1 MVNVVDPKLIRRI
14 VIVSFI
20 LSLVQEME
28 AMVSRLVDQDVGNRA
43 SEEEI
48 VSGSEGPNISKRV
61 QMVTAI
67 SRPTTAQ
74 MVLGQEA
81 LYLPDDHPLLR
92 QIQSS
97 VAIQGRVL
105 ANSDGPALTRLELTI
120 HMADDEANTLVSSLM
135 SDRADSPI
143 LEGVLSPMVLP
154 GA

>member
-1 MVNVVDPKLIRRI
+1 
-14 VIVSFI
+14 
-20 LSLVQEME
+20 
-28 AMVSRLVDQDVGNRA
+28 MVSHLVAKDEGNRT

-48 VSGSEGPNISKRV
+48 VSSSEGPDVSERV
-61 QMVTAI
+61 QTATVI
-67 SRPTTAQ
+67 SRLTTAQ

-81 LYLPDDHPLLR
+81 LYLPDDHPLLQ

-105 ANSDGPALTRLELTI
+105 ANSDGPVLTCLELTI
-120 HMADDEANTLVSSLM
+120 HLADDEANALVSSLM

-143 LEGVLSPMVLP
+143 LGGVSSLMVLL

>member
-1 MVNVVDPKLIRRI
+1 
-14 VIVSFI
+14 
-20 LSLVQEME
+20 
-28 AMVSRLVDQDVGNRA
+28 MVSRLVNEDTGNRT

-48 VSGSEGPNISKRV
+48 GSGSEGPAVSERV
-61 QMVTAI
+61 QMATEI

-74 MVLGQEA
+74 MVLGRKA
-81 LYLPDDHPLLR
+81 LFLPDDHPLLR

-105 ANSDGPALTRLELTI
+105 VNSDGPALTRLKLTI

-135 SDRADSPI
+135 SDRADSLI
-143 LEGVLSPMVLP
+143 LEGVSSLMVLP

>member
-1 MVNVVDPKLIRRI
+1 
-14 VIVSFI
+14 
-20 LSLVQEME
+20 
-28 AMVSRLVDQDVGNRA
+28 MVSHSVDKDAANRT

-48 VSGSEGPNISKRV
+48 MSGSEGPDVSERV
-61 QMVTAI
+61 QMATQI

-74 MVLGQEA
+74 MVLGREA
-81 LYLPDDHPLLR
+81 LYLPDNHPLLR

-105 ANSDGPALTRLELTI
+105 ANSDGPVLTRLELTI
-120 HMADDEANTLVSSLM
+120 HMADNEANALVSSLM

-143 LEGVLSPMVLP
+143 LEGVSSSMVLL

>member
-1 MVNVVDPKLIRRI
+1 
-14 VIVSFI
+14 
-20 LSLVQEME
+20 
-28 AMVSRLVDQDVGNRA
+28 MVSRLVDEDAGTRT

-48 VSGSEGPNISKRV
+48 VSSSEGPAVSERV
-61 QMVTAI
+61 QMATVI

-74 MVLGQEA
+74 MVLGREA

-120 HMADDEANTLVSSLM
+120 HMADEEANTLVSSLM

-143 LEGVLSPMVLP
+143 LEGVSSSMVLP

>member
-1 MVNVVDPKLIRRI
+1 
-14 VIVSFI
+14 
-20 LSLVQEME
+20 
-28 AMVSRLVDQDVGNRA
+28 MVSRLVDKDTGNRT

-48 VSGSEGPNISKRV
+48 MNGSEGPDISERV
-61 QMVTAI
+61 QMVTVI

-74 MVLGQEA
+74 MVLGREA

-105 ANSDGPALTRLELTI
+105 VNSDGPVLTRLKLTI
-120 HMADDEANTLVSSLM
+120 HMADDEVNALVSSLM
-135 SDRADSPI
+135 SGRADYLI
-143 LEGVLSPMVLP
+143 LEGVSSSMVLP

>member
-1 MVNVVDPKLIRRI
+1 
-14 VIVSFI
+14 
-20 LSLVQEME
+20 
-28 AMVSRLVDQDVGNRA
+28 MVSRLVDKDAGNRT

-48 VSGSEGPNISKRV
+48 VSGSKGPATSERV
-61 QMVTAI
+61 QMAMEI

-74 MVLGQEA
+74 MVLGCKV
-81 LYLPDDHPLLR
+81 LHLPDNHPLLR

-143 LEGVLSPMVLP
+143 LEGVSSSMVLP
-154 GA
+154 GV

>member
-1 MVNVVDPKLIRRI
+1 
-14 VIVSFI
+14 
-20 LSLVQEME
+20 
-28 AMVSRLVDQDVGNRA
+28 MVSRLVDEDAGNRT
-43 SEEEI
+43 SGEEI
-48 VSGSEGPNISKRV
+48 VSGSEGPDVSERV
-61 QMVTAI
+61 QMATAI

-81 LYLPDDHPLLR
+81 LYLPDDYSLLR

-120 HMADDEANTLVSSLM
+120 HMADDEANALVSSLM

-143 LEGVLSPMVLP
+143 LGGVSLLMVLP
-154 GA
+154 SSQ

>member
-1 MVNVVDPKLIRRI
+1 
-14 VIVSFI
+14 
-20 LSLVQEME
+20 
-28 AMVSRLVDQDVGNRA
+28 MVSHLVDEDAGNRT

-48 VSGSEGPNISKRV
+48 VSGSKRPAVSKRV
-61 QMVTAI
+61 QMATET

-74 MVLGQEA
+74 MVLGREA
-81 LYLPDDHPLLR
+81 LFLPDDHPLLR

-105 ANSDGPALTRLELTI
+105 ANSDGLALTRLELTI

-135 SDRADSPI
+135 SDRADSLI
-143 LEGVLSPMVLP
+143 LEGVSSSMVLP

>member
-1 MVNVVDPKLIRRI
+1 
-14 VIVSFI
+14 
-20 LSLVQEME
+20 
-28 AMVSRLVDQDVGNRA
+28 MVSRLVNKDAGNRT

-48 VSGSEGPNISKRV
+48 TNSSEGPDVSERV
-61 QMVTAI
+61 QMATEI

-74 MVLGQEA
+74 MVLSREA
-81 LYLPDDHPLLR
+81 LYLPNDHPLLR

-105 ANSDGPALTRLELTI
+105 VNSDGPALTRLELTI

-135 SDRADSPI
+135 SDRADSLI
-143 LEGVLSPMVLP
+143 LEGVLSSMVLP

>member
-1 MVNVVDPKLIRRI
+1 
-14 VIVSFI
+14 
-20 LSLVQEME
+20 
-28 AMVSRLVDQDVGNRA
+28 MVSHLVDEDVGNRT

-48 VSGSEGPNISKRV
+48 MSGSEAPDVSERV
-61 QMVTAI
+61 QMATAI

-120 HMADDEANTLVSSLM
+120 HMADDEANALVSSLM
-135 SDRADSPI
+135 SDRVDSPI
-143 LEGVLSPMVLP
+143 LEGVSSSMVLP

>member
-1 MVNVVDPKLIRRI
+1 
-14 VIVSFI
+14 
-20 LSLVQEME
+20 
-28 AMVSRLVDQDVGNRA
+28 MVSCLVDKDVGNRT

-48 VSGSEGPNISKRV
+48 VSGSEGPDISERV
-61 QMVTAI
+61 QMATAI

-105 ANSDGPALTRLELTI
+105 VNSDGLVLT
-120 HMADDEANTLVSSLM
+120 
-135 SDRADSPI
+135 
-143 LEGVLSPMVLP
+143 
-154 GA
+154 

>member
-1 MVNVVDPKLIRRI
+1 
-14 VIVSFI
+14 
-20 LSLVQEME
+20 
-28 AMVSRLVDQDVGNRA
+28 MVSRLVDEDAGNRT

-48 VSGSEGPNISKRV
+48 VSGSEGPTVSERV
-61 QMVTAI
+61 QMATAI

-81 LYLPDDHPLLR
+81 LHLPDDHPLLL
-92 QIQSS
+92 QIQNS

-120 HMADDEANTLVSSLM
+120 HLADDEANTLVSSLM

-143 LEGVLSPMVLP
+143 LEGVSSLMILP
-154 GA
+154 GS

>member
-1 MVNVVDPKLIRRI
+1 
-14 VIVSFI
+14 
-20 LSLVQEME
+20 
-28 AMVSRLVDQDVGNRA
+28 MVSRLVTEDEGNRT

-48 VSGSEGPNISKRV
+48 VSGSKGPNIFERV

-74 MVLGQEA
+74 RVLGQEA

-92 QIQSS
+92 QVQSL

-105 ANSDGPALTRLELTI
+105 ASSDGPSLTHLELTI
-120 HMADDEANTLVSSLM
+120 HMADEEANTLVSSLM
-135 SDRADSPI
+135 SDRADSLI
-143 LEGVLSPMVLP
+143 LEGVSSSMVLP

>member
-1 MVNVVDPKLIRRI
+1 
-14 VIVSFI
+14 
-20 LSLVQEME
+20 
-28 AMVSRLVDQDVGNRA
+28 MVSCLVDEDTGNRT

-48 VSGSEGPNISKRV
+48 VSGSEGPDVSERV
-61 QMVTAI
+61 QIATAI
-67 SRPTTAQ
+67 LRPTTAQ
-74 MVLGQEA
+74 MVLSREA

-97 VAIQGRVL
+97 VVIQGRVL

-120 HMADDEANTLVSSLM
+120 HMADNEANALVSSLM

-143 LEGVLSPMVLP
+143 LEGVSSLMVLP

>member
-1 MVNVVDPKLIRRI
+1 
-14 VIVSFI
+14 
-20 LSLVQEME
+20 
-28 AMVSRLVDQDVGNRA
+28 MVSRLVDEDAGNRT

-48 VSGSEGPNISKRV
+48 GNGSEGPDVSERV
-61 QMVTAI
+61 QMVTEI

-74 MVLGQEA
+74 MVLSREA

-105 ANSDGPALTRLELTI
+105 ANSDGPALTRLKLTI

-135 SDRADSPI
+135 SNRADSLI
-143 LEGVLSPMVLP
+143 LEGVSSSVILP